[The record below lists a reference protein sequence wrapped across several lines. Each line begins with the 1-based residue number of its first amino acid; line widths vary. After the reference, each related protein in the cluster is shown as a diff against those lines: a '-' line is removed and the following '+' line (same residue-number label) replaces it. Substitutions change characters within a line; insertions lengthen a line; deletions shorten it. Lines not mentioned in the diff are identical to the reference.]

1 MADEGRGQKVTG
13 RVDVAMIQ
21 SLVRK
26 GSVSDLVA
34 GYGHVVID
42 ECHAYRGV
50 FGFHVAHA
58 SSLIVRAIE
67 TEGPPGRD
75 RAKNRAIQPR
85 QVHDPGIQE
94 EPLPA
99 ERSPFHAP

>member
-1 MADEGRGQKVTG
+1 TLEQLAKELLGGE
-13 RVDVAMIQ
+13 
-21 SLVRK
+21 
-26 GSVSDLVA
+26 LVA
-34 GYGHVVID
+34 ATLYQNVEHVIVLIHRAPEIMALPINRQTLLLD
-42 ECHAYRGV
+42 SGV

-67 TEGPPGRD
+67 TAGPPGRD

-94 EPLPA
+94 EPTCIVHLD
-99 ERSPFHAP
+99 